1 MRNQCLLWYLVISM
15 AVTTGAWAQ
24 SAPAGGTERA
34 VAALE
39 HKWLEAIKTNDPDLV
54 APLLAENLVNTASDG
69 KVTGKAEALAEVKGD
84 KVSTVED
91 TDMKV
96 SVFGNTAIAT
106 YGFKAKG
113 TDAAGK
119 PFDLNERWT
128 DTWVKMPNGKW
139 QCVAAHGS
147 SVKM

>member
-1 MRNQCLLWYLVISM
+1 MKNRDFTWYLVAAM
-15 AVTTGAWAQ
+15 AVISVVWAQ
-24 SAPAGGTERA
+24 GAPSGAEPT

-39 HKWLEAIKTNDPDLV
+39 HKWLEAIKASNPDLV
-54 APLLAENLVNTASDG
+54 APLLADKFVQTAADG
-69 KVTGKAEALAEVKGD
+69 KVTGKADALAEVKGE
-84 KVSTVED
+84 KVASAEN

-113 TDAAGK
+113 IDVGGK
-119 PFDLNERWT
+119 SFDVNERWT
-128 DTWVKMPNGKW
+128 DTWIKMPNGQW

-147 SVKM
+147 SVKK

>member
-1 MRNQCLLWYLVISM
+1 MKNRNLVWSLLISMSVIS
-15 AVTTGAWAQ
+15 AVWAQ
-24 SAPAGGTERA
+24 NATSGTEQA

-39 HKWLEAIKTNDPDLV
+39 HKWLQGMQTNNPDLV
-54 APLLAENLVNTASDG
+54 APLLADKFVNTSSDG
-69 KVTGKAEALAEVKGD
+69 EVTGKAAALADVKGE
-84 KVSTVED
+84 KWSSAEN

-106 YGFKAKG
+106 YGFKGKG

-119 PFDLNERWT
+119 PLDVNQRWT
-128 DTWVKMPNGKW
+128 DTWVKMPNGNW

-147 SVKM
+147 RVKM